1 MSAEE
6 LKLKIEALAAKLG
19 ADVYHLWAEFD
30 EYVFKE
36 LEKAEGKDEAAADTK
51 TDAPTEQPPAG
62 QTSTGASVAEGNAEE
77 AQAGQTSTG
86 STDSASNTTGATVT
100 EASTQGT
107 SSSEASQPGAA
118 AADTG
123 AATGTET
130 GTSTGASTE
139 TAVTGAAS

>member
-6 LKLKIEALAAKLG
+6 LKLKVEALAAKLD
-19 ADVYHLWAEFD
+19 ADVHRLWAEFE
-30 EYVFKE
+30 EYVAKE